1 MKFTQENADGLHRVR
16 GYDEAQV
23 TVEWGEL
30 DGQGEPQL
38 ISRELVSSFV
48 VFPDGVLDGELPT
61 SVSALEEEH
70 LLPLL
75 ERQTEVLLL
84 GTMAGG
90 QFPPPELIA
99 WLSQRGIGLEVMN
112 TPAACRTYNLL
123 MFEERRVA
131 AMILFGDG

>member
-1 MKFTQENADGLHRVR
+1 MKFTQESADGLHRIR
-16 GYDEAQV
+16 AYDDVQV
-23 TVEWGEL
+23 TVEWGEV
-30 DGQGEPQL
+30 DEQGEPQL
-38 ISRELVSSFV
+38 FSRELVSSFV
-48 VFPDGVLDGELPT
+48 VFPDGVIHGDLPA
-61 SVSALEEEH
+61 SVSALEEDH
-70 LLPLL
+70 FLPLL

-84 GTMAGG
+84 GTLTGG

-99 WLSQRGIGLEVMN
+99 WLSHRGIGLEVMN